1 MSTNFIAVSRA
12 ALQGPDVWLDD
23 GLFKSLF
30 MSRRLGDALEA
41 AGLKETPFLYKARV
55 V

>member
-1 MSTNFIAVSRA
+1 MRDGNVAVSSS
-12 ALQGPDVWLDD
+12 ALDGADVWLDD

-30 MSRRLGDALEA
+30 LSGPHGDALEA
-41 AGLKETPFLYKARV
+41 AGLKEALFMYRARV